1 MDDVAAWRKE
11 KRRELIE
18 RRVGIL
24 SEQREIWNAQITN
37 NLRSVLAHLMPGILG
52 SYWPIR
58 GEFDPRPMTGELM
71 KQGWQ
76 MALPVVVAKDEP
88 LEYRRWT
95 PDAALQHGTLNIMEP
110 KSGEPVMPDAVL
122 VPLVG
127 YDDGLFRLGNGGG
140 YFDRTLP
147 KLLSMPLV
155 IGVGFS
161 LTRLD
166 TIHPQPHDRPM
177 DVIVTE
183 TGILR

>member
-1 MDDVAAWRKE
+1 MEEVHKWRKE

-18 RRVGIL
+18 RRVAIL
-24 SEQREIWNAQITN
+24 SEQREIWSAQITN
-37 NLRSVLAHLMPGILG
+37 KLRGVLGHLVPGILG
-52 SYWPIR
+52 IYWPIR
-58 GEFDPRPMTGELM
+58 GEFDPRPMIGEFT

-76 MALPVVVAKDEP
+76 MALPVVVAKGEP
-88 LEYRRWT
+88 LVYRAWM
-95 PDAALQHGTLNIMEP
+95 PDAALERGTLNIMEP

-147 KLLSMPLV
+147 RLLSMPLV

-161 LTRLD
+161 LAHLD

-183 TGILR
+183 TGVLR